1 MPSTRHTPVKTRTPW
16 PPGTFCSIVYIIKR
30 LLRLPAALVDGVR
43 CALARPLLAVAAVA
57 GLTSRACWTNYALW
71 SPLVHAPL
79 PLKLLVVRQA
89 YVWAVGAL
97 RALELLL
104 RKGLVELESRTLEAG
119 VRESVLDEGED
130 E

>member
-1 MPSTRHTPVKTRTPW
+1 M
-16 PPGTFCSIVYIIKR
+16 YKR
-30 LLRLPAALVDGVR
+30 QDSRRAARGLTLLTAALVL
-43 CALARPLLAVAAVA
+43 ALARPLLAVAAVA

-89 YVWAVGAL
+89 YVWAVSAL

-104 RKGLVELESRTLEAG
+104 RKGLVELESRALEAG

>member
-1 MPSTRHTPVKTRTPW
+1 MACTAQIGMV
-16 PPGTFCSIVYIIKR
+16 G
-30 LLRLPAALVDGVR
+30 LRG
-43 CALARPLLAVAAVA
+43 ARRGAGSRAAVA

>member
-1 MPSTRHTPVKTRTPW
+1 M
-16 PPGTFCSIVYIIKR
+16 
-30 LLRLPAALVDGVR
+30 
-43 CALARPLLAVAAVA
+43 
-57 GLTSRACWTNYALW
+57 
-71 SPLVHAPL
+71 HAPL

-104 RKGLVELESRTLEAG
+104 RKGLVELESRALEAG